1 MGSAAGR
8 RDGLARGS
16 ALLQIVL
23 QLAAPARVAELAE
36 RLRLDLANALAG
48 HVELLAHFLER
59 PRPAVLQPE
68 PELEHAPLA
77 TGQRVEHRLDL
88 FLEELVRRRLGGRQR
103 AAVLDEVAEVRVLL
117 LADRGLER
125 DRLLGDLDD
134 LADLLGR
141 DDDLLALGH
150 GLGDL
155 LDRRF
160 TPELLEEPAR

>member
-36 RLRLDLANALAG
+36 RLRLDLANPLASD
-48 HVELLAHFLER
+48 VELLAHFLER

-77 TGQRVEHRLDL
+77 TGQRVEHRLHL
-88 FLEELVRRRLGGRQR
+88 LLEELVRGRLGRGQR
-103 AAVLDEVAEVRVLL
+103 ATVLDEVAKVRILFL
-117 LADRGLER
+117 
-125 DRLLGDLDD
+125 
-134 LADLLGR
+134 
-141 DDDLLALGH
+141 
-150 GLGDL
+150 
-155 LDRRF
+155 
-160 TPELLEEPAR
+160 